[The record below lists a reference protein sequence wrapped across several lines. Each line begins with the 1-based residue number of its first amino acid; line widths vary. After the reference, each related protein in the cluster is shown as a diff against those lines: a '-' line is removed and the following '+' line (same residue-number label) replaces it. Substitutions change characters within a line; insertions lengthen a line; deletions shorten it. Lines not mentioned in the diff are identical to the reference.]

1 MLDAIQQFIASFSLV
16 SSQAAGNWAEEFAR
30 NRLIPL
36 LEHLP
41 FVPAGVAEHFPVS
54 LGTILVMF
62 GACGVFAAIV
72 PLIPLVLVLAERKV
86 SAQIQ
91 NRTGPMRVGPWG
103 TLQTLAD
110 GVKLIFKEDF
120 VPPQGDKLLFVLAP
134 YIIFACSFA
143 AFAAIPFGQ
152 GILIRRPEYR
162 HLLYYGDFLRGC
174 DGRHYGGLV
183 VQQQMVAFGRAP
195 IRRANRELRNPAGA
209 FHSGC
214 CDAGS
219 ESENAGHRR
228 QSIRRTV

>member
-1 MLDAIQQFIASFSLV
+1 
-16 SSQAAGNWAEEFAR
+16 
-30 NRLIPL
+30 
-36 LEHLP
+36 
-41 FVPAGVAEHFPVS
+41 
-54 LGTILVMF
+54 MF
-62 GACGVFAAIV
+62 GACAVFAAIV

-103 TLQTLAD
+103 TLHTLAD

-134 YIIFACSFA
+134 YIIFACSVRRVRRH
-143 AFAAIPFGQ
+143 PVWPGNPNQ
-152 GILIRRPEYR
+152 RPEYR

-195 IRRANRELRNPAGA
+195 IRRGK
-209 FHSGC
+209 S
-214 CDAGS
+214 
-219 ESENAGHRR
+219 
-228 QSIRRTV
+228 